1 MRSRPTVLLLSVL
14 LILLSID
21 TARAD
26 LSRNQARKLISDI
39 SGVSLPKGDIHV
51 VNVTQGEGT
60 SANVTAEIELA
71 FRATQT
77 KGGVWRLSEVR
88 FGPDKWEELALIAQA
103 GNFQLSEPDCKA
115 GAKASDLK
123 NSEARC
129 LIANLFGVTLPS
141 DEVRIKEISAFGLP
155 LGTRASALIVSLV
168 ELSFRFARDN
178 GKWELTGFKSGS
190 RDWSDVRALP
200 QSLNTQKQTVARAD
214 LDLIV
219 TALDSYRRDRGSF
232 VVSEKESVVIDHL
245 SPRYLRQVIR
255 LDPWH
260 RPYQYRGERDRFTLR
275 SIGPDGK
282 PDTPDDVVATNPN
295 P

>member
-39 SGVSLPKGDIHV
+39 SGVSLPTGDIHV

-60 SANVTAEIELA
+60 SANVTAQIELA
-71 FRATQT
+71 FGATQT
-77 KGGVWRLSEVR
+77 KDGVWRLSEVR
-88 FGPDKWEELALIAQA
+88 LGHDKWEALALIARA

-129 LIANLFGVTLPS
+129 LIASLFGVTLPS

-155 LGTRASALIVSLV
+155 LGPRASALIVSLV
-168 ELSFRFARDN
+168 ELNFRFARDN

-190 RDWSDVRALP
+190 HNWSDVRALP
-200 QSLNTQKQTVARAD
+200 QSLNIQKQTVAKAE

-219 TALDSYRRDRGSF
+219 KALDSYRRDRGSF
-232 VVSEKESVVIDHL
+232 VVSEKESVAIDHL
-245 SPRYLRQVIR
+245 SPRYLSQVIR

-275 SIGPDGK
+275 SLGPDGK

>member
-1 MRSRPTVLLLSVL
+1 M
-14 LILLSID
+14 SIA
-21 TARAD
+21 TAKAD
-26 LSRNQARKLISDI
+26 LSQNQARKLISNI
-39 SGVSLPKGDIHV
+39 SGVSLPRGDIHV

-60 SANVTAEIELA
+60 SANVTAQIELA

-88 FGPDKWEELALIAQA
+88 VGPNNWEELAVIARA

-115 GAKASDLK
+115 GLKTGDLK

-129 LIANLFGVTLPS
+129 LVASLFGIALPS

-168 ELSFRFARDN
+168 ELNFRFARDN

-190 RDWSDVRALP
+190 HDWNDVRGLA
-200 QSLNTQKQTVARAD
+200 QSLNAQKQTVAKAE
-214 LDLIV
+214 LDMIV
-219 TALDSYRRDRGSF
+219 KALDSYRRDRGSF
-232 VVSEKESVVIDHL
+232 VISEKESVAIDHL
-245 SPRYLRQVIR
+245 SPRYLSQVIR

-275 SIGPDGK
+275 SLGPDGK
-282 PDTPDDVVATNPN
+282 PDTSDDVVATNAN